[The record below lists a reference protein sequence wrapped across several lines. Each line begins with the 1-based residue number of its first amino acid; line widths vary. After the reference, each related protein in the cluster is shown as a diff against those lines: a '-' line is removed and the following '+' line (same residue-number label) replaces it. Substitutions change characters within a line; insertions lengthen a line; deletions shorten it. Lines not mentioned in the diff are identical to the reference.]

1 MGLIILSIILDVN
14 CRLPVYSVEQIKA
27 ALDQALYCLYSH
39 PSKKSSKA
47 RHLVD
52 HNISQVHIKIYTLL
66 IPFHVCFNIR
76 SPSSMREP

>member
-1 MGLIILSIILDVN
+1 M
-14 CRLPVYSVEQIKA
+14 YSVEQIKA

-52 HNISQVHIKIYTLL
+52 HNISQVHIKIDTLL
-66 IPFHVCFNIR
+66 ILFDVCFIIR
-76 SPSSMREP
+76 LPSNMREP

>member
-1 MGLIILSIILDVN
+1 MSVISNITR
-14 CRLPVYSVEQIKA
+14 RLPVYSVEQIKV

-52 HNISQVHIKIYTLL
+52 HNISQVDT
-66 IPFHVCFNIR
+66 
-76 SPSSMREP
+76 

>member
-1 MGLIILSIILDVN
+1 M
-14 CRLPVYSVEQIKA
+14 YSVEQIKA

-52 HNISQVHIKIYTLL
+52 HNISQVHKDLYIIDT
-66 IPFHVCFNIR
+66 F
-76 SPSSMREP
+76 

>member
-1 MGLIILSIILDVN
+1 M
-14 CRLPVYSVEQIKA
+14 YSVEQIKA